1 MAAKSVNASAASS
14 VTAERRRLRKRWEKW
29 IFVLPALLILFALV
43 GYPLLYS
50 LYMSTLDFNLVR
62 PDYGRKFVFVGNYL
76 KAFHDPSFLNS
87 LKLAVYLSVGAV
99 TGQFVL
105 GMATALLLHR
115 KLRGVDLLQT
125 VIIIPM
131 VVTPIVAGLLWRF
144 MYNPT
149 IGVMNYFLISLGLG
163 PSAWHGD
170 VSTALLS
177 VMIVEIWKYT
187 PFMTILML
195 AGLQSLPPEPFE
207 AAHLDGANRL
217 QTFLYVTLPL
227 LRPMIVVALLIRIIN
242 SLQTFDSI
250 MMLTRGGP
258 SMSTQ
263 IFNVHLYKTIFMF
276 FDIGY
281 GSALSYIM
289 LLITLI
295 FCVMFFFYTE
305 ERRS

>member
-1 MAAKSVNASAASS
+1 MAAKIINATAANSVAAK
-14 VTAERRRLRKRWEKW
+14 RRHSRKRWEKW
-29 IFVLPALLILFALV
+29 IFVLPTVIILVALV

-50 LYMSTLDFNLVR
+50 LHMSTLDFNLVR
-62 PDYGRKFVFVGNYL
+62 PDYGRNFVFLGNYL
-76 KAFHDPSFLNS
+76 KALQDPSFLNS

-105 GMATALLLHR
+105 GMAIALLLNR
-115 KLRGVDLLQT
+115 ELRGVNLLQT
-125 VIIIPM
+125 MIIIPM
-131 VVTPIVAGLLWRF
+131 VITPVVAGLLWRF

-149 IGVMNYFLISLGLG
+149 IGVMNHFLISLGLG

-170 VSTALLS
+170 GSTALLS
-177 VMIVEIWKYT
+177 IAIVEIWKYT
-187 PFMTILML
+187 PFMTILLL

-207 AAHLDGANRL
+207 AAHLDGANRW
-217 QTFLYVTLPL
+217 QSFIYVTLPL

-242 SLQTFDSI
+242 SLQTFDTI

-281 GSALSYIM
+281 GSALSFIM
-289 LLITLI
+289 LLITLV